1 MTLCE
6 KSLKNIPTAM
16 INYSVILVWLSCFLT
31 AVPTHAQ
38 RILYV
43 SDDPA
48 YIANVDTANS
58 LYEQGQ
64 YAKAIPYFEKALKI
78 TRKSVRTGFRTARSY
93 YLTGREDAAFR
104 ELELLMEDHWINFCY
119 DIGLSSFDVSGEHL
133 AVFKD
138 NPRWSRID
146 SICQAKRAGYTGPL
160 NLELIMELQ
169 EILRNDQSIR
179 HRRQDVAKQFGTDS
193 RQHQAVV
200 DSMKIID
207 SLNLKKVTAII
218 DQHGYPGKTLV
229 GEQLSYAA
237 FLVVQHANLKT
248 QEKYLPLLRDA
259 AEQGELSKSFLP
271 LMIDRIRVKKDQP
284 QLYGTQ
290 FFYNEKGEIDFFPIE
305 DKEGL
310 DKRRA
315 EMGLEP
321 FDDYLKRIGYN
332 KKEGD

>member
-1 MTLCE
+1 MS
-6 KSLKNIPTAM
+6 KYSL
-16 INYSVILVWLSCFLT
+16 ILLLLSCFLT
-31 AVPTHAQ
+31 TAPAHAQ

-48 YIANVDTANS
+48 YIAAVDTANS

-64 YAKAIPYFEKALKI
+64 HRKAIPYFEKALKI

-93 YLTGREDAAFR
+93 YLTGQEDAAFG
-104 ELELLMEDHWINFCY
+104 ELELLMEDHWVNFCY
-119 DIGLSSFDVSGEHL
+119 DIGLSSFDVSDEHL
-133 AVFKD
+133 AVFKS
-138 NPRWSRID
+138 NPRWHRID
-146 SICQAKRAGYTGPL
+146 SICRAKRAGYTGPL
-160 NLELIMELQ
+160 NFELIMELR

-179 HRRQDVAKQFGTDS
+179 HRRQDIAEQLGTDS
-193 RQHQAVV
+193 EQHQTVV

-207 SLNLKKVTAII
+207 SLNLEKVATII

-237 FLVVQHANLKT
+237 FLVLQHANLKT
-248 QEKYLPLLRDA
+248 QEKYLPLLKDA

-271 LMIDRIRVKKDQP
+271 LMIDRIRVRKDQP

-290 FFYNEKGEIDFFPIE
+290 FFYNEKGAIDFFPIE

-315 EMGLEP
+315 EMDLES
-321 FDDYLKRIGYN
+321 FDNYLKRIGYN
-332 KKEGD
+332 KKEEE